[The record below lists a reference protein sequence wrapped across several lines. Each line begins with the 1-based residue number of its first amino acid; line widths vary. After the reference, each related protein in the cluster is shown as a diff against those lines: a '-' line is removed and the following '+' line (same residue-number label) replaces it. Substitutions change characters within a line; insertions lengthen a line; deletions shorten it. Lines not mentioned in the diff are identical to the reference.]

1 MRGGGTYGKLRLIAF
16 APDRNKE
23 RIVYSGPGSDS
34 GPVLLKVICAF
45 RPQVKDKVDYAEI

>member
-34 GPVLLKVICAF
+34 GPVLLKIICAF